1 MAPHLTLHL
10 LTALLLVAPSAA
22 TGATAHQARA
32 SRRASSGLQ
41 PSVDTRSIGASQAS
55 GSGGRSAVNIV
66 VLAVKYAATTTLLVL
81 GAGVSYVVF
90 VFASLI
96 FATCNDCTLFNVSQL
111 LLYGFATAI
120 ITLIQGLGVF
130 GDVSWIR
137 DIIEEWIVPT
147 FISDLFYSILFYF

>member
-10 LTALLLVAPSAA
+10 LTALLLVSPSVA
-22 TGATAHQARA
+22 TGATAHQARVHGA
-32 SRRASSGLQ
+32 SLGLQ

-55 GSGGRSAVNIV
+55 GSGGMNIV

-81 GAGVSYVVF
+81 GAGVLYVGLVI
-90 VFASLI
+90 ASLI
-96 FATCNDCTLFNVSQL
+96 FVTCNDCTLFNVSQL
-111 LLYGFATAI
+111 LLYGF

-137 DIIEEWIVPT
+137 DII
-147 FISDLFYSILFYF
+147 DL